1 MTKRVLIFGGTGFLG
16 LSLAQHLEQRGLTP
30 VLVARN
36 KVSTNY
42 KLVLWDGMMDRKREI
57 SIGEFDQSIIQ
68 LQKHKFKLL
77 EQVEQINLQ
86 ISFLRQ
92 QQEQLINV

>member
-1 MTKRVLIFGGTGFLG
+1 
-16 LSLAQHLEQRGLTP
+16 
-30 VLVARN
+30 
-36 KVSTNY
+36 
-42 KLVLWDGMMDRKREI
+42 MMDRKREI
-57 SIGEFDQSIIQ
+57 SIGEFDQSIIE

-92 QQEQLINV
+92 QQEKLINV

>member
-1 MTKRVLIFGGTGFLG
+1 
-16 LSLAQHLEQRGLTP
+16 
-30 VLVARN
+30 
-36 KVSTNY
+36 
-42 KLVLWDGMMDRKREI
+42 MMDRKREI

-77 EQVEQINLQ
+77 KEVEQINLQ

-92 QQEQLINV
+92 QQEKLINV

>member
-1 MTKRVLIFGGTGFLG
+1 MNRQDEMK
-16 LSLAQHLEQRGLTP
+16 
-30 VLVARN
+30 
-36 KVSTNY
+36 
-42 KLVLWDGMMDRKREI
+42 
-57 SIGEFDQSIIQ
+57 IGEFDRSIIQ

>member
-1 MTKRVLIFGGTGFLG
+1 MNRQDEMK
-16 LSLAQHLEQRGLTP
+16 
-30 VLVARN
+30 
-36 KVSTNY
+36 
-42 KLVLWDGMMDRKREI
+42 
-57 SIGEFDQSIIQ
+57 IGEFDRSIIQ

-92 QQEQLINV
+92 QQEQLTNV

>member
-1 MTKRVLIFGGTGFLG
+1 
-16 LSLAQHLEQRGLTP
+16 
-30 VLVARN
+30 
-36 KVSTNY
+36 
-42 KLVLWDGMMDRKREI
+42 MMDRELEL
-57 SIGEFDQSIIQ
+57 SIGEYDRSIIE
-68 LQKHKFKLL
+68 LQKHKLKLL

>member
-1 MTKRVLIFGGTGFLG
+1 
-16 LSLAQHLEQRGLTP
+16 
-30 VLVARN
+30 
-36 KVSTNY
+36 
-42 KLVLWDGMMDRKREI
+42 MMDRKREI

-86 ISFLRQ
+86 ISFLRK
-92 QQEQLINV
+92 QQEQLTNV

>member
-1 MTKRVLIFGGTGFLG
+1 
-16 LSLAQHLEQRGLTP
+16 
-30 VLVARN
+30 
-36 KVSTNY
+36 
-42 KLVLWDGMMDRKREI
+42 MDRKLEL
-57 SIGEFDQSIIQ
+57 SIGEFDQSIIE

>member
-1 MTKRVLIFGGTGFLG
+1 
-16 LSLAQHLEQRGLTP
+16 
-30 VLVARN
+30 
-36 KVSTNY
+36 
-42 KLVLWDGMMDRKREI
+42 MMDRELEL
-57 SIGEFDQSIIQ
+57 SIGEFDQSIIE

>member
-1 MTKRVLIFGGTGFLG
+1 MTPQLEMRV
-16 LSLAQHLEQRGLTP
+16 
-30 VLVARN
+30 
-36 KVSTNY
+36 
-42 KLVLWDGMMDRKREI
+42 
-57 SIGEFDQSIIQ
+57 GEFDQSIIE

-92 QQEQLINV
+92 QQEQLTNV

>member
-1 MTKRVLIFGGTGFLG
+1 MNQQL
-16 LSLAQHLEQRGLTP
+16 
-30 VLVARN
+30 
-36 KVSTNY
+36 
-42 KLVLWDGMMDRKREI
+42 EI

-68 LQKHKFKLL
+68 LQKHKLKLL
-77 EQVEQINLQ
+77 KQIEQINLQ

>member
-1 MTKRVLIFGGTGFLG
+1 
-16 LSLAQHLEQRGLTP
+16 
-30 VLVARN
+30 
-36 KVSTNY
+36 
-42 KLVLWDGMMDRKREI
+42 MDRKHEI
-57 SIGEFDQSIIQ
+57 SIGEFDQSIIE

>member
-1 MTKRVLIFGGTGFLG
+1 
-16 LSLAQHLEQRGLTP
+16 
-30 VLVARN
+30 
-36 KVSTNY
+36 
-42 KLVLWDGMMDRKREI
+42 MMDRKREI
-57 SIGEFDQSIIQ
+57 GIGEFDQSIIE

>member
-1 MTKRVLIFGGTGFLG
+1 MNRQDEVK
-16 LSLAQHLEQRGLTP
+16 
-30 VLVARN
+30 
-36 KVSTNY
+36 
-42 KLVLWDGMMDRKREI
+42 
-57 SIGEFDQSIIQ
+57 IGEFDRSIIQ

>member
-1 MTKRVLIFGGTGFLG
+1 
-16 LSLAQHLEQRGLTP
+16 
-30 VLVARN
+30 
-36 KVSTNY
+36 
-42 KLVLWDGMMDRKREI
+42 MMDRKREI
-57 SIGEFDQSIIQ
+57 SIGEFDQSIIE

-77 EQVEQINLQ
+77 AQVEQINLQ

>member
-1 MTKRVLIFGGTGFLG
+1 MEKQV
-16 LSLAQHLEQRGLTP
+16 
-30 VLVARN
+30 
-36 KVSTNY
+36 
-42 KLVLWDGMMDRKREI
+42 EI
-57 SIGEFDQSIIQ
+57 KIGEFDRSIIE

-77 EQVEQINLQ
+77 EQIEQINLQ

>member
-1 MTKRVLIFGGTGFLG
+1 
-16 LSLAQHLEQRGLTP
+16 
-30 VLVARN
+30 
-36 KVSTNY
+36 
-42 KLVLWDGMMDRKREI
+42 MDREREI
-57 SIGEFDQSIIQ
+57 SIGEFDRSIIE
-68 LQKHKFKLL
+68 LQKQKFKLL

>member
-1 MTKRVLIFGGTGFLG
+1 MEKQV
-16 LSLAQHLEQRGLTP
+16 
-30 VLVARN
+30 
-36 KVSTNY
+36 
-42 KLVLWDGMMDRKREI
+42 EI
-57 SIGEFDQSIIQ
+57 KIGEFDRSIIQ